1 MEWPE
6 TDNLVLRSGE
16 SKPFQVMQI
25 HRQAQTDSSN
35 GEATL
40 TEAKKIECRGLISQI
55 YRG

>member
-40 TEAKKIECRGLISQI
+40 TEAKKLSAGA
-55 YRG
+55 